1 MTTYTLQREALLAL
15 FNKVGCTTAQGMSD
29 DFLAPLADGE
39 ILTGAEF
46 SSEEIALAELMGH
59 PHRVVHATR
68 FDADNVVQENV
79 WFYSADNHFASLAAV
94 EDGYALS
101 ALDSLDTLI
110 FNAGTI
116 LPLRSESDAM
126 PARVVL
132 DRDDFIDVRDLLTNW
147 HEVSGEMVL
156 EAAGMQKFEAV
167 NLAHS
172 VQSQEWHGRLS
183 FKFYQDD
190 QFIAERELRGL
201 QSTDTCWLGY
211 LDPETGKMVVQT
223 ATNETMDTVSLR
235 IWEALDES

>member
-1 MTTYTLQREALLAL
+1 MTKYTLQREELLAL
-15 FNKVGCTTAQGMSD
+15 FNKVGCITAQGMSD
-29 DFLAPLADGE
+29 DFLTPLADGE
-39 ILTGAEF
+39 TLTGAAF
-46 SSEEIALAELMGH
+46 SSEEIALAELMAH

-68 FDADNVVQENV
+68 FNADNVVQESV
-79 WFYSADNHFASLAAV
+79 WFYSAENHFASLAAV

-101 ALDSLDTLI
+101 TLDSLDALI
-110 FNAGTI
+110 FNIGAV
-116 LPLRSESDAM
+116 LPLRSESEAM
-126 PARVVL
+126 SAQVVL

-156 EAAGMQKFEAV
+156 EAAGLEKFEAV

-190 QFIAERELRGL
+190 QLIAERELRGL
-201 QSTDTCWLGY
+201 QSSDSCWLGY

>member
-1 MTTYTLQREALLAL
+1 MTTYTLQREELLAL
-15 FNKVGCTTAQGMSD
+15 FKKVGCTTAQGMSD

-39 ILTGAEF
+39 TLTGAAF
-46 SSEEIALAELMGH
+46 SSEEIALAELMAH

-68 FDADNVVQENV
+68 FDVDNVLQESV
-79 WFYSADNHFASLAAV
+79 WFYSAGSHFASLAVV
-94 EDGYALS
+94 EDGYELS
-101 ALDSLDTLI
+101 ALDNLDALI
-110 FNAGTI
+110 FKAGAI
-116 LPLRSESDAM
+116 LPLRSKSDAM

-132 DRDDFIDVRDLLTNW
+132 DRDDFIDVRYLLDNW

-156 EAAGMQKFEAV
+156 EAAGLEKFEAV

-172 VQSQEWHGRLS
+172 VQSQEWHGRLV

-190 QFIAERELRGL
+190 QLIAERELRGL

-211 LDPETGKMVVQT
+211 LDPETGKMVVQS
-223 ATNETMDTVSLR
+223 ATNETMDTVALR